1 MNAPTTITPPAP
13 TETGRSVGA
22 GAAGPVPALVQS
34 GLPHP
39 LFSQAWSDALT
50 LRAAHI
56 AHGHTAASD
65 DAIGP
70 CLIAERAQARLI
82 MALDS
87 LRGEPSTLP
96 QRLCGRTRT
105 VTLRRLA
112 NSMALIAAAYD
123 AIARM
128 PATPAG
134 DRDRPEKTA

>member
-1 MNAPTTITPPAP
+1 MNASTTIKPFFASPSVNAGAAPAP
-13 TETGRSVGA
+13 ATSPLVAGA
-22 GAAGPVPALVQS
+22 GAADHPTPLS

-39 LFSQAWSDALT
+39 LFTQAWADALT

-70 CLIAERAQARLI
+70 CLIAERAQSRLI

-96 QRLCGRTRT
+96 RRLDPRTRT

-112 NSMALIAAAYD
+112 NAMALIAAAHD
-123 AIARM
+123 AVSRM
-128 PATPAG
+128 P
-134 DRDRPEKTA
+134 EQ

>member
-1 MNAPTTITPPAP
+1 MNALSNLAPASATPPLVA
-13 TETGRSVGA
+13 GA

-39 LFSQAWSDALT
+39 LFTGAWSDALT

-96 QRLCGRTRT
+96 QRLCERTRT

-112 NSMALIAAAYD
+112 NSMALIASAHD
-123 AIARM
+123 AITRM
-128 PATPAG
+128 PEA
-134 DRDRPEKTA
+134 

>member
-1 MNAPTTITPPAP
+1 MNAPTSFTPPSASPSVNAGAAP
-13 TETGRSVGA
+13 APATSPLVAGA
-22 GAAGPVPALVQS
+22 GAADPLAPLS
-34 GLPHP
+34 GQPHP
-39 LFSQAWSDALT
+39 LFTSAWADALA
-50 LRAAHI
+50 LRLAHV

-112 NSMALIAAAYD
+112 NSMALIAAAHD
-123 AIARM
+123 AITRL
-128 PATPAG
+128 
-134 DRDRPEKTA
+134 PEA